1 MGHYPDHSPKP
12 NIKSRK
18 PKHIRKLQPSHI
30 PGLGHNPVRRT
41 RVSSPPSSTGPSSDQ
56 IEELLPCLATQPS
69 TSPRHQTASSSC
81 ASPSPHIG
89 RRISTAPRRRDTPPS
104 MSRMK
109 HRSAESGRAAED
121 QAPWKKDSEAEHIGG
136 RAPTHRHQTNSD
148 NASNRRQ
155 AIKASHPSQAHHER
169 HPQEGDD
176 ARSAAVARSGKDLG
190 FRPAYELGARK
201 RGRRQPGRRLQ
212 EGYGALGRRRRRDQH
227 CWPRISPE
235 PTPTSSRQKGTTLT
249 TKAAQSRTIGGSP
262 G

>member
-1 MGHYPDHSPKP
+1 M
-12 NIKSRK
+12 
-18 PKHIRKLQPSHI
+18 
-30 PGLGHNPVRRT
+30 
-41 RVSSPPSSTGPSSDQ
+41 
-56 IEELLPCLATQPS
+56 ATQPS

-81 ASPSPHIG
+81 ASPSSHIE

-136 RAPTHRHQTNSD
+136 RAPTHHHQTNSD
-148 NASNRRQ
+148 HATNHRQ
-155 AIKASHPSQAHHER
+155 ATKASHPPQAHHER
-169 HPQEGDD
+169 HPHEGDD

-190 FRPAYELGARK
+190 FRPSYELGGRK
-201 RGRRQPGRRLQ
+201 RGRRPPGRRLQ
-212 EGYGALGRRRRRDQH
+212 EGYGALGRCRRRGQH

-235 PTPTSSRQKGTTLT
+235 PPPTSSRQTGTTPA